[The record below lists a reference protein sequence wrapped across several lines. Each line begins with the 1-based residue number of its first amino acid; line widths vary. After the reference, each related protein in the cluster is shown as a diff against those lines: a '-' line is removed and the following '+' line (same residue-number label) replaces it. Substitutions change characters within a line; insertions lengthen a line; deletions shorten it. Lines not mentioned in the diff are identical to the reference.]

1 MRELKKEPCAE
12 RVAACTYDP
21 PAIRRLRLQ
30 TKAEAELAPGRY
42 IDGFDRC
49 PKSNGNHKR
58 KRCQPIELTA

>member
-30 TKAEAELAPGRY
+30 TRAEAELAPGRY
-42 IDGFDRC
+42 IDGFDDLS
-49 PKSNGNHKR
+49 P
-58 KRCQPIELTA
+58 